1 MRYFRSP
8 SCHRPVRC
16 LTLLGLALLSSSAGA
31 QNLASN
37 PGFES
42 ANTSGW
48 FAFGAST
55 IAAQSSVVRSGTY
68 AAVVSDRAD
77 TWNGIGQSL
86 QSVLAAGQTCNISV
100 WVRLVASGNET
111 IQLTMKKTDAAGTAY
126 GVVAAGEV
134 TPDSWTQLT
143 GEYTLTVSGTLTELT
158 LYLEVPSSATAEF
171 YGDDLLVE
179 AVGAPPPGDS
189 GTVTIQW
196 NQVQQVIDGFGA
208 SSAWRGNWST
218 ALANM
223 FFGTNN
229 GTGTARTGGNY
240 AYTGIGLSLLRS
252 RIAPGGTTVEQNIMQ
267 LAQARGARVWSSPW
281 SPAPAAQ
288 FKSNGNVNGGS
299 FIGTPENYQAYANQ
313 LAGYVVNMKNQYGI
327 NLYALSI
334 QNEPDAN
341 VTTYESCNWTAL
353 QIHDFIPYL
362 AAALAA
368 SNVAATKIMLPESQN
383 WTDPQGL
390 RLTAL
395 NDPATAA
402 PVGIIAN
409 HNYVPNNAAGDQTT
423 PAALN
428 KYGKAL
434 WQTEV
439 AKLSGA
445 DSSIA
450 DGVYWAGRVHLFLT
464 AAQANAWHY
473 WWLTAYGTSNE
484 GLCDTNDVPAKRMYT
499 LGNFSRF
506 VRPGFHRLAT
516 TDHSSPLQISAYK
529 NLTNGQFAIVAI
541 NPTETAV
548 EQIFHLNGF
557 TVGTPVTPWL
567 TSAAASLAPQ
577 TTLAVAGTAFTN
589 MVPAMSVVTFTG
601 QAAPQNTPPTF
612 AAIADRA
619 TPVGVTLYLTN
630 VATDAESPPQTLNFA
645 LAAGPTNVTVNSSN
659 GVLTWR
665 PLVSQADST
674 NLIRVRA
681 SDDGAPSLS
690 ATNEFTLTVPPL
702 APATL
707 GVSSEPAGQL
717 TLHLTG
723 PLGADYSLL
732 TSTNLVTWEM
742 LFTTNPAA
750 MPWQFSVPNAA
761 ESQRYFRLQLGP

>member
-1 MRYFRSP
+1 MIDNLPP
-8 SCHRPVRC
+8 SRAGQWQRLTMLW
-16 LTLLGLALLSSSAGA
+16 LTLLSGPVVA
-31 QNLASN
+31 QNLATN
-37 PGFES
+37 PGFENG
-42 ANTSGW
+42 NTSGW

-55 IAAQSSVVRSGTY
+55 IAAQASVVRSGNY
-68 AAVVSDRAD
+68 AALVSNRTA
-77 TWNGIGQSL
+77 TWHGIGQSL
-86 QSVLAAGQTCNISV
+86 QSVLGGGETYQISV
-100 WVRLVASGNET
+100 WVRLSGAASET
-111 IQLTMKKTDAAGTAY
+111 VQLTLKKTDGNGTAY
-126 GVVAAGEV
+126 AVLAA
-134 TPDSWTQLT
+134 TALAPASWTQLA

-158 LYLEVPSSATAEF
+158 CYLEIPSSATAEF
-171 YGDDLLVE
+171 YVDDLLVE
-179 AVGAPPPGDS
+179 AVGVNPPGDS
-189 GTVTIQW
+189 GTVTVQW
-196 NQVQQVIDGFGA
+196 HQVHQVIDGFGA

-218 ALANM
+218 ALGNM

-229 GTGTARTGGNY
+229 GTGTARTGANFS
-240 AYTGIGLSLLRS
+240 YTGIGLSLLRS
-252 RIAPGGTTVEQNIMQ
+252 RIAPGGTTVEQSIMQ
-267 LAQARGARVWSSPW
+267 MAQARGARVWSAPW
-281 SPAPAAQ
+281 SPAPAVQ
-288 FKSNGNVNGGS
+288 FKSNGDVNGGS
-299 FIGTPENYQAYANQ
+299 FIGTAANYQAYANQ
-313 LAGYVVNMKNQYGI
+313 LAGYVVNLKNQYGI
-327 NLYALSI
+327 NLYALSV

-341 VTTYESCNWTAL
+341 VTTYESCNWTAQ
-353 QIHDFIPYL
+353 QIHDFVPYL
-362 AAALAA
+362 AGALAA

-390 RLTAL
+390 RLTTM

-402 PVGIIAN
+402 LVGIIAN
-409 HNYVPNNAAGDQTT
+409 HNYVPNNATGDQTI

-445 DSSIA
+445 DSSIS

-506 VRPGFHRLAT
+506 VRPGFHRIGTA
-516 TDHSSPLQISAYK
+516 DHSSPLQISAYK

-577 TTLAVAGTAFTN
+577 TTITVAGAAFTN
-589 MVPAMSVVTFTG
+589 TVPAMSVVTFTG
-601 QAAPQNTPPTF
+601 QAVPQNTPPSF
-612 AAIADRA
+612 AAIADRE

-630 VATDAESPPQTLNFA
+630 VATDAELPPQTLTFA

-681 SDDGAPSLS
+681 FDDGIPSLS

-717 TLHLTG
+717 TLHLNG

-732 TSTNLVTWEM
+732 TSTNLMTWET

-761 ESQRYFRLQLGP
+761 GSQRYFRLQLGP